1 MPLLGASPLGS
12 NSVDLVARQ
21 RVVSAL
27 EWTLA
32 REGGREGRETERAG
46 EREGERE
53 EGKRE
58 ERGRERFC
66 DDFLRLKK
74 DNLILQIF

>member
-32 REGGREGRETERAG
+32 REGGREGGKRD
-46 EREGERE
+46 REG
-53 EGKRE
+53 G
-58 ERGRERFC
+58 
-66 DDFLRLKK
+66 
-74 DNLILQIF
+74 